1 MNQDELIIDYTKS
14 EEKSPRYYHQ
24 LLFTVLISNIAD
36 ILFRCVVGSFGFF
49 AFESVNA
56 LIITRIVLSFLA
68 LGLMITSTIW
78 VFKVISKIVGESTLL
93 SITLSVSLAYVV
105 SLFLYNCSDNLIT
118 LYLNAAIENEE
129 LIFGTIAD
137 TVLAANILSMIINV
151 LYRILFIAS
160 IVLRL
165 FVLIK
170 NKVLHRL
177 LAIALILPGIIYF
190 ISIPVSVIAP
200 YVINFL
206 RDPEKPSILSQIY
219 HIISFSFSQLV
230 AMIVDII
237 YICYLSF
244 AMKKTK
250 ETTRLGDGLA
260 LGFMLYA
267 ASCILTFLVISIISI
282 VLYFI

>member
-1 MNQDELIIDYTKS
+1 MSHTDFV
-14 EEKSPRYYHQ
+14 EKVP
-24 LLFTVLISNIAD
+24 
-36 ILFRCVVGSFGFF
+36 
-49 AFESVNA
+49 E
-56 LIITRIVLSFLA
+56 
-68 LGLMITSTIW
+68 W
-78 VFKVISKIVGESTLL
+78 FKVIGKTE
-93 SITLSVSLAYVV
+93 
-105 SLFLYNCSDNLIT
+105 NCPV
-118 LYLNAAIENEE
+118 AAIENEE
-129 LIFGTIAD
+129 LIFGTVGNTAH
-137 TVLAANILSMIINV
+137 AAYILSMLIYV

-200 YVINFL
+200 YVISFL
-206 RDPEKPSILSQIY
+206 SDPGKPSILSQIY
-219 HIISFSFSQLV
+219 HSVSFSFSQLV

-244 AMKKTK
+244 AMKKAK

-267 ASCILTFLVISIISI
+267 ASCILSFLVISIISI